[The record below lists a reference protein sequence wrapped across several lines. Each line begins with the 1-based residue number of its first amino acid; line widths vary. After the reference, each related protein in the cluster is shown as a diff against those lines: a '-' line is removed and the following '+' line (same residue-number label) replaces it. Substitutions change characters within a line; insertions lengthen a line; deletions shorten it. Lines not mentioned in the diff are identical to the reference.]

1 MSEPNTP
8 PIRAYIENANNDSIG
23 GFTIPLPTTK
33 EALRPWLEAIE
44 AGSFREEDI
53 AIREARSSVPGLEE
67 TLRRFI
73 SNDIAFD
80 ELNYL
85 AAKISEM
92 EKWDMD
98 LFTAALDSGRY
109 SGSISELINMAE
121 NIPRLDLEPAFS
133 EEQYGDH
140 HIQMMKD
147 NTSSVFERL
156 EQSDVPEEK
165 WLAEYILLLEAHV
178 DAKAYG
184 HDVAEGENGVFTNY
198 GYLAERGEFQK
209 IYRGPEDIPLELRI
223 FTSPPPPM
231 MAVDVDVPTF
241 LAELHAVAGDYS
253 RDAEYNLNTLNNL
266 RSAEYLLLMSNGG
279 AYITEAAHAY
289 RSGTTAFD
297 LWMSAQEKPDTHGFA
312 IHMTDVHGRTA
323 GNIAQV
329 DITERQLDILENSIH
344 PIRVEATLQNGE
356 TQTYTPQEWEALS
369 LIDKDSVQDW
379 RRVFEDGDYSK
390 VNRHLDD
397 LRSGDE
403 AACRPV
409 SVSEFFADVN
419 AAYMNQAQ
427 CPQADKVNC
436 PEGAREGA
444 LGYMLRVSQ
453 TAAKEMLARGD
464 CEVYRLLPEGVEK
477 LSPTDA
483 VKSGLWYSEHREFA
497 IRREDSVGLE
507 KWAERSAGE
516 IAGRAK
522 ARDEQNKAQGPEL

>member
-1 MSEPNTP
+1 MSEPNTST
-8 PIRAYIENANNDSIG
+8 IRAYIENAHDDSIG

-53 AIREARSSVPGLEE
+53 AIREARSSVPGLED

-73 SNDIAFD
+73 SNGIAFD
-80 ELNYL
+80 ELNFL
-85 AAKISEM
+85 AAKISGM

-109 SGSISELINMAE
+109 SGSMCELINMAE

-156 EQSDVPEEK
+156 EQSDVQEEK

-184 HDVAEGENGVFTNY
+184 HDIVEGEKGVFTNY
-198 GYLAERGEFQK
+198 GYLTERGMFQE

-223 FTSPPPPM
+223 FSAPSPPM
-231 MAVDVDVPTF
+231 MAVDVDVPAF
-241 LAELHAVAGDYS
+241 LSELHAVVGDYS
-253 RDAEYNLNTLNNL
+253 RDAEHNLNTLNNL

-356 TQTYTPQEWEALS
+356 MQTYTPQEWDALS
-369 LIDKDSVQDW
+369 QIDKDSVQGW

-397 LRSGDE
+397 LRSIDE
-403 AACRPV
+403 DACRPV
-409 SVSEFFADVN
+409 SASEFLTGMN
-419 AAYMNQAQ
+419 AAYMEQAQ
-427 CPQADKVNC
+427 CPQSD
-436 PEGAREGA
+436 
-444 LGYMLRVSQ
+444 MLRVSQ
-453 TAAKEMLARGD
+453 QAAKEMLARGD
-464 CEVYRLLPEGVEK
+464 CEVFRLLPEGVEK

-497 IRREDSVGLE
+497 IRREDTVGLE
-507 KWAERSAGE
+507 KWAERSAGD

-522 ARDEQNKAQGPEL
+522 ARDEQNRVQGPEL